1 MRINPYMSLY
11 YYTVIPY
18 LYKISYIPLI
28 FIVLMFIIF
37 LTSIKSKKTLF
48 KHLIIKLIIYGI
60 LMFFSTLELLLIS
73 NENSLD
79 NIFLIFTYSQ
89 PMIISL
95 FLLSIYNVT
104 ELLSKI
110 ELFLV
115 GLLTVMTT
123 YLSYLMFQSFLS
135 VHIEFIIIL
144 LIKIPIIWMIILF
157 YFFHLG
163 TNQSNEYYF
172 SCGKVLRL
180 GYLRFISYFIVAI
193 SILLLPFIKEKIVL
207 DIILGIDILLV
218 SINEIL
224 FEFKQYA
231 S

>member
-1 MRINPYMSLY
+1 MKINPYISLY

-28 FIVLMFIIF
+28 FIVLLFIIY
-37 LTSIKSKKTLF
+37 LTPIKSKRTLF
-48 KHLIIKLIIYGI
+48 KQLTIKLIIYGI
-60 LMFFSTLELLLIS
+60 LMFFSVLELLLIS
-73 NENSLD
+73 NENSID
-79 NIFLIFTYSQ
+79 NICLIFTYSQ

-104 ELLSKI
+104 DLSSKI
-110 ELFLV
+110 ELLLV

-135 VHIEFIIIL
+135 VYIEFIIII

-172 SCGKVLRL
+172 SCGKVLKL

-193 SILLLPFIKEKIVL
+193 SIIILPFIKERIVL
-207 DIILGIDILLV
+207 DIILVVDIILV
-218 SINEIL
+218 IINEIL
-224 FEFKQYA
+224 FEFKQYGY
-231 S
+231 